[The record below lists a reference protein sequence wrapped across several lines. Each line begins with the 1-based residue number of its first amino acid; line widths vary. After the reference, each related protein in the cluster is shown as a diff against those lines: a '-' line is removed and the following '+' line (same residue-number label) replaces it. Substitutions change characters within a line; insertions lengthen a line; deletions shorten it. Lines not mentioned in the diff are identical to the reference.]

1 MLEGGEESGADLEKA
16 AHSAHELA
24 VKLRAE
30 GKDAEADEV
39 EKLAQLL
46 DVAVESKLEVE
57 AGQKEKESKEGMKEA
72 AAEGH
77 AVADQLREEGNGE
90 LADMVDNVV
99 EEVEHALSGEL
110 DAEELEH
117 AVSDAKAAAEKLRA
131 EGKEE
136 EAAKMEAMV
145 VKLEGAQQAHEEA
158 AELMKA
164 EGEAAEQAAE
174 AAKAAGE
181 CAEALEKA
189 GLGEEAKSVKD
200 WQGML
205 EGGEESGADL
215 EKAAH
220 SAHELAAKL
229 RAEGKDAE
237 ADEVEKLA
245 QLLDVAAEPK
255 LEVEA
260 GQKEKASKEGMK
272 EAAAEGH
279 AVADKLRE

>member
-1 MLEGGEESGADLEKA
+1 MKDWQGMLEGGEESGADLEKA

-46 DVAVESKLEVE
+46 DVAAESKLEVE
-57 AGQKEKESKEGMKEA
+57 AGQKEKASKEGMKEA

-77 AVADQLREEGNGE
+77 AVADKLREEGNGE

-117 AVSDAKAAAEKLRA
+117 AISDAKAAAEKLRA

-145 VKLEGAQQAHEEA
+145 VKLEVSLEAHVEA
-158 AELMKA
+158 GELKKDAELKKA

-174 AAKAAGE
+174 AAKAAVLDRPRVH
-181 CAEALEKA
+181 CAGPTV
-189 GLGEEAKSVKD
+189 GLGRSDARS
-200 WQGML
+200 
-205 EGGEESGADL
+205 GGV
-215 EKAAH
+215 
-220 SAHELAAKL
+220 
-229 RAEGKDAE
+229 R
-237 ADEVEKLA
+237 
-245 QLLDVAAEPK
+245 
-255 LEVEA
+255 
-260 GQKEKASKEGMK
+260 
-272 EAAAEGH
+272 
-279 AVADKLRE
+279 R